1 MKFTKI
7 FLIATSLIWTI
18 LNFFQVITSPT
29 VVNLTSFMGIIP
41 VVSAL
46 YSEVDLI
53 YIYFNKA
60 RAYFF
65 LKTVSF
71 TPKSSRFIVNNI
83 TVDELEQQIYEII
96 KAESYTFDSST
107 ILKTHED
114 FYLEIE
120 SINGLKNK
128 LTLNLHSENDIQRLT
143 IKADYQIAYRD
154 VKEQWYAFLKL
165 RNELF
170 SHCSIARNTTE
181 RFDVTINT
189 DKQKKFN
196 PFYRL
201 TVRHVGKKEDKKF
214 SLEFKD
220 KNLLVKTNNN
230 KIYGTSNNY
239 KDIEKLIKE
248 YVALSRI

>member
-114 FYLEIE
+114 FYLDE
-120 SINGLKNK
+120 SSIMK
-128 LTLNLHSENDIQRLT
+128 LATQP
-143 IKADYQIAYRD
+143 A
-154 VKEQWYAFLKL
+154 
-165 RNELF
+165 
-170 SHCSIARNTTE
+170 
-181 RFDVTINT
+181 
-189 DKQKKFN
+189 
-196 PFYRL
+196 
-201 TVRHVGKKEDKKF
+201 
-214 SLEFKD
+214 
-220 KNLLVKTNNN
+220 
-230 KIYGTSNNY
+230 
-239 KDIEKLIKE
+239 
-248 YVALSRI
+248 